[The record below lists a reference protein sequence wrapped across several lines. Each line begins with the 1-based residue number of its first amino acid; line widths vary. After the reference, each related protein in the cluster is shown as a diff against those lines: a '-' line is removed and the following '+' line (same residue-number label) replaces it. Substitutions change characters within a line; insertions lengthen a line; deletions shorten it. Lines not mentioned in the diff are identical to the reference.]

1 MANGKDKEEKT
12 ERAEYLQRI
21 ADDIATLVCKFLPPK
36 RDESYDYYFRDR
48 TWALGVRT
56 SAVRTYEISLT
67 VLSAAGCAAT
77 ALYMVAYG
85 FDTLAFIS
93 CAVFAFGLALIVG
106 GHLLTDVGYSVYIKS
121 LDAER
126 KYRYT
131 SASPAEVL
139 ADGGDELIAKLKAAR
154 AKIKR
159 LENRRGLLTYLIS
172 TVNVA
177 ALAYW
182 ATGVVLALAS
192 LSAVTRPPM

>member
-1 MANGKDKEEKT
+1 MANGEDREKTT

-21 ADDIATLVCKFLPPK
+21 AADIAALVCKFLPPK
-36 RDESYDYYFRDR
+36 RDESYDYYFRER
-48 TWALGVRT
+48 AWALGVRT

-85 FDTLAFIS
+85 FNTHAFLACVAFT
-93 CAVFAFGLALIVG
+93 FGLALIVG
-106 GHLLTDVGYSVYIKS
+106 GHLLTDAGYSVYIKS

-126 KYRYT
+126 EYQKKIT
-131 SASPAEVL
+131 EL
-139 ADGGDELIAKLKAAR
+139 ATGHPHIITAM

-159 LENRRGLLTYLIS
+159 LETRRRSLTYLIN

-177 ALAYW
+177 AFAYW
-182 ATGVVLALAS
+182 VAGVILALAS
-192 LSAVTRPPM
+192 LSAVTWPLV